1 MVSVSEETMQ
11 TTSQLRPLIASVS
24 FSRLDLRYQAPTANL
39 EGNFALG
46 TKGLGRGG
54 GEVVVRLPNT
64 AIVVFGNLQNA
75 CLVPAISWLYS
86 YFSSS

>member
-11 TTSQLRPLIASVS
+11 TNSQLRPLIASVS

-46 TKGLGRGG
+46 TKGLGGG
-54 GEVVVRLPNT
+54 GGSSTFTKHSDSGVWELTECLSCACNIM
-64 AIVVFGNLQNA
+64 AI
-75 CLVPAISWLYS
+75 
-86 YFSSS
+86 